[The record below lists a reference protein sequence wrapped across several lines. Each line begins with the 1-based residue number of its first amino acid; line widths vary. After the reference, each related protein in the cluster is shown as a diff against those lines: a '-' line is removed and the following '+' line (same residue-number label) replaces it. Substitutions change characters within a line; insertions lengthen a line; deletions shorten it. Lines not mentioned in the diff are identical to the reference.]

1 MYSFKIVGEVQ
12 TFLEANIMERKTLLK
27 VALVCLL
34 VVSFILPVQVS
45 AQQSRSRRGGLYG
58 DWQITMKFGE
68 RQMESI
74 LSFSRNQE
82 GKYVG
87 QWISFRGMNDLK
99 DVTFEDNKLSFSQVM
114 RYRGEETTSKFTGT
128 VEQGELS
135 GLLISDRGKTE
146 IRGKRVP
153 RTPRG
158 VGSWEMKIKAGEREF
173 TGTLTITAD
182 KEGNLSGSWKSSR
195 GESKISDLKYEDRKL
210 TFKRVIQRE
219 DRQWE
224 MTFEGTVGYTSLEGV
239 FKSDRGEA
247 PTEGR
252 RVGASLIGT
261 WDLDIESERG
271 ARKQRLRIN
280 PDMSALYGS
289 TPIKKINLDGDKVSF
304 KYVLEFGD
312 RKYETSFEGKIV
324 ESKLT
329 GEVKTSRGTS
339 KVTGTRRAFRSSRSS
354 QR

>member
-1 MYSFKIVGEVQ
+1 
-12 TFLEANIMERKTLLK
+12 MERKTLLK
-27 VALVCLL
+27 VTLVCLL

-45 AQQSRSRRGGLYG
+45 AQQSQSRRGGLYG

-68 RQMESI
+68 RQIDSI

-82 GKYVG
+82 GQHIG
-87 QWISFRGMNDLK
+87 QWISFFGMNELK
-99 DVTFEDNKLSFSQVM
+99 DVKFEDNKLSFTQVI
-114 RYRGEETTSKFTGT
+114 RFQDQERTSTFTGT

-135 GLLISDRGKTE
+135 GLLISDRGETE
-146 IRGKRVP
+146 IKGKRVP

-158 VGSWEMKIKAGEREF
+158 VGSWEMTIKAGEREF

-182 KEGNLSGSWKSSR
+182 KEGNLSGTWKSSR
-195 GESKISDLKYEDRKL
+195 GESKVSDLKYEDRKL

-219 DRQWE
+219 NGQME
-224 MTFEGTVGYTSLEGV
+224 MAFEGTVGYTSLEGV

-247 PTEGR
+247 PTVGR

-261 WDLDIESERG
+261 WYLDIESERG
-271 ARKQRLRIN
+271 ARKQRLRVN

-312 RKYETSFEGKIV
+312 RKYETSFEGKIA
-324 ESKLT
+324 ESKLS
-329 GEVKTSRGTS
+329 GELKTSRGTS
-339 KVTGTRRAFRSSRSS
+339 KVTGTRRAFRRSRSS